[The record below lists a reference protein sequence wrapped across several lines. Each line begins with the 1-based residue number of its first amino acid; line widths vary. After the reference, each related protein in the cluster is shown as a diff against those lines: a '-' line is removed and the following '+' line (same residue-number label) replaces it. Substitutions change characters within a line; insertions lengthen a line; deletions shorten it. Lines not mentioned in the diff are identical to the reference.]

1 MSELSLQNDGGAS
14 RAAASG
20 TQLDGH
26 LVALRRELA
35 VESRGGGGNLTED
48 FAFVLQQAEHG
59 LVVVV
64 VADEL
69 KRGLFHSGAVEGH
82 FREHADPIAVLDAA
96 VPDMK
101 GEAAETVVDW
111 LAAIAFDRQREMRPV
126 TEDDIEAGVDR
137 GMGDFLH
144 VLEDGLILSLIHI

>member
-1 MSELSLQNDGGAS
+1 MSELSFQNDGGAPC
-14 RAAASG
+14 AAPSG
-20 TQLDGH
+20 TQPDGN
-26 LVALRRELA
+26 LVALRHKLA
-35 VESRGGGGNLTED
+35 AEPRAARGNLTED
-48 FAFVLQQAEHG
+48 FAFILQQTKHG

-96 VPDMK
+96 VPCMK
-101 GEAAETVVDW
+101 GEAAQTVVDW

-126 TEDDIEAGVDR
+126 AEDDI
-137 GMGDFLH
+137 
-144 VLEDGLILSLIHI
+144 